1 MVDLS
6 SFEQALGVILLQRR
20 LQLGLSRE
28 QAVEQLRRP
37 ITAATLA
44 DIEAGTRKLHRE
56 RLIELA
62 RVYQVPSPSVL
73 LATALHA
80 ASLKPADP
88 AGEQLR

>member
-6 SFEQALGVILLQRR
+6 NVEQALGVILLSRR

-44 DIEAGTRKLHRE
+44 EYEAGTRKLHRG
-56 RLIELA
+56 RLIELS
-62 RVYQVPSPSVL
+62 RVYRVSSPFAL
-73 LATALHA
+73 LALALHT
-80 ASLKPADP
+80 ASLKPAR
-88 AGEQLR
+88 QRQR